1 MRKKKEQREIID
13 VLLEQARKAAES
25 LDVYQVSKK
34 TKVKSVSG
42 KTDDREETVVDTEE
56 LSTQRLDG
64 CIDVARLRQLSAVLK
79 ELGDLKNQDDEG
91 RLRELI
97 DALWCADDEKD
108 EVKK

>member
-1 MRKKKEQREIID
+1 MKKKKEKREIID
-13 VLLEQARKAAES
+13 VLLEKARKAADS

-56 LSTQRLDG
+56 LSIQRLEG

-79 ELGDLKNQDDEG
+79 DLEDMESQDDEG
-91 RLRELI
+91 RLKELI
-97 DALWCADDEKD
+97 DALWCADEEGKKD
-108 EVKK
+108 Q

>member
-1 MRKKKEQREIID
+1 MKKDQSELIG
-13 VLLEQARKAAES
+13 VLLEKARKAADC

-64 CIDVARLRQLSAVLK
+64 CIDIPRLRQLSAVLK
-79 ELGDLKNQDDEG
+79 ELGDMKNQDDEG
-91 RLRELI
+91 RLKELI
-97 DALWCADDEKD
+97 DALWWVDDEEGKV
-108 EVKK
+108 EE

>member
-1 MRKKKEQREIID
+1 MKKDQSELIG
-13 VLLEQARKAAES
+13 VLLEKARKAADC

-64 CIDVARLRQLSAVLK
+64 CIDIARLRQLSAVLK
-79 ELGDLKNQDDEG
+79 ELEDMESKDDEG
-91 RLRELI
+91 RLSELI
-97 DALWCADDEKD
+97 DALWWVDDEE
-108 EVKK
+108 EVKE

>member
-1 MRKKKEQREIID
+1 MEKKEQRDLIG
-13 VLLEQARKAAES
+13 VLLEKARKAADS

-42 KTDDREETVVDTEE
+42 KTDDREETVIDTEE
-56 LSTQRLDG
+56 LSTQKLDG

-79 ELGDLKNQDDEG
+79 ELEGLDDRDDEG
-91 RLRELI
+91 RLKELI
-97 DALWCADDEKD
+97 DALWCVNEED

>member
-1 MRKKKEQREIID
+1 MKKDQSELIG
-13 VLLEQARKAAES
+13 VLLEKARKAADC

-64 CIDVARLRQLSAVLK
+64 CIDILRLRQLSAVLK
-79 ELGDLKNQDDEG
+79 ELEDMEDRDDEG
-91 RLRELI
+91 RLSELI
-97 DALWCADDEKD
+97 DALWWVDDEK
-108 EVKK
+108 EVEE

>member
-1 MRKKKEQREIID
+1 MEKKEQRDLIG
-13 VLLEQARKAAES
+13 VLLEKARKAADS

-56 LSTQRLDG
+56 LSTQKLDG

-79 ELGDLKNQDDEG
+79 ELEGLDDRDDEG
-91 RLRELI
+91 RLKELI
-97 DALWCADDEKD
+97 DALWCVNEED

>member
-1 MRKKKEQREIID
+1 MKKKKEQRELIG
-13 VLLEQARKAAES
+13 VLLEKARKAADC
-25 LDVYQVSKK
+25 LDVYQVSTK

-42 KTDDREETVVDTEE
+42 KTDDREETVVDSEE
-56 LSTQRLDG
+56 LSTQKLDG

-79 ELGDLKNQDDEG
+79 ELGDMENQEDEG

-97 DALWCADDEKD
+97 DALWCADDGKD

>member
-1 MRKKKEQREIID
+1 MKKGDEQRDLIG
-13 VLLEQARKAAES
+13 VLLEKARKAAES

-64 CIDVARLRQLSAVLK
+64 CIDVARLRHLSAVLK